1 LKPAQRREP
10 RAALLLAELTA
21 WDLAERGRTAEAAA
35 TVLAAGRRAVT
46 SGYAVGG
53 ALTMSLGIR
62 IGEAAQVVAALEEC
76 AQAVEGRS
84 ALANDLRDLARA
96 TADGDPR
103 TAVAIAPRLVD
114 AAMPPTALDALL
126 IVRDAAM
133 RAEDRRLVDLTVAT
147 LRPLC
152 EQGPWI
158 SREYE
163 PILSKRQLEVAALAA
178 KRLSSREIA
187 LQLGVSVRTIDNHL
201 AHVYRRLGVSDRR
214 ELRGALGETPRL
226 SG

>member
-1 LKPAQRREP
+1 
-10 RAALLLAELTA
+10 
-21 WDLAERGRTAEAAA
+21 
-35 TVLAAGRRAVT
+35 
-46 SGYAVGG
+46 
-53 ALTMSLGIR
+53 
-62 IGEAAQVVAALEEC
+62 
-76 AQAVEGRS
+76 
-84 ALANDLRDLARA
+84 
-96 TADGDPR
+96 
-103 TAVAIAPRLVD
+103 
-114 AAMPPTALDALL
+114 MPPTALDALL